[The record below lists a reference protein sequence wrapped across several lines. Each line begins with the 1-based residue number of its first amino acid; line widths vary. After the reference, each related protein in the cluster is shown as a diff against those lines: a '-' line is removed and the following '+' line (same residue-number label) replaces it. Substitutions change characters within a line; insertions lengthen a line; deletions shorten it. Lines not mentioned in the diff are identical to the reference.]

1 MEKKRKERK
10 GKGREGRTEAFTSG
24 TGWRYKNKINR
35 SYFKVTFQPK
45 EIPFFPI
52 NAR

>member
-1 MEKKRKERK
+1 MK
-10 GKGREGRTEAFTSG
+10 GEEGRGEREGEGRGEAFTSG